1 MLTLDPGDPPRK
13 PVSGQQ
19 STVSRQAGRAAIE
32 MNL

>member
-1 MLTLDPGDPPRK
+1 MLTLGLGGLARK

-19 STVSRQAGRAAIE
+19 STVSRQAGGTVIE